1 MAYCSTADHIHKQIK
16 EYKISRNKNATS
28 KQKALMYSWYIDFPG
43 DFQTEKR
50 FVSSSL
56 FSDISNVFF
65 DLFKMIHHS
74 HVTRE
79 IYAYAHNFCNK
90 KVTELNKKNGQYFSC
105 VFHNGFRF
113 DMMLSTKGLWLSL
126 WQTQN
131 VSLLSS
137 RLITL
142 KSYTLGRHV
151 KFIDSIK
158 YYQQP

>member
-1 MAYCSTADHIHKQIK
+1 
-16 EYKISRNKNATS
+16 
-28 KQKALMYSWYIDFPG
+28 
-43 DFQTEKR
+43 
-50 FVSSSL
+50 
-56 FSDISNVFF
+56 
-65 DLFKMIHHS
+65 MIHQS
-74 HVTRE
+74 HVTQE

-90 KVTELNKKNGQYFSC
+90 NVRELNEKNGQYFSC

-113 DMMLSTKGLWLSL
+113 DMVFSTKGLCLSV

-151 KFIDSIK
+151 KFIDSVK